1 MLRVV
6 AAGRGLFEAWS
17 NDRWRLAAG
26 SRRSNMAQR
35 LIARQLESV
44 YDNTTQK
51 KKKKVEI
58 EFIHWASFQLGIL

>member
-44 YDNTTQK
+44 YDNTTQNK
-51 KKKKVEI
+51 K
-58 EFIHWASFQLGIL
+58 SRD

>member
-1 MLRVV
+1 MMLRVV

-26 SRRSNMAQR
+26 SRGSNMAQR

-51 KKKKVEI
+51 KK
-58 EFIHWASFQLGIL
+58 SRD

>member
-6 AAGRGLFEAWS
+6 AAGRGLFEGWS

-26 SRRSNMAQR
+26 SRRSNMSQR

-44 YDNTTQK
+44 YNNMT
-51 KKKKVEI
+51 
-58 EFIHWASFQLGIL
+58 